1 MKLLQL
7 LKRNILL
14 RYRYDKEHYC
24 ISFGSLGSSRHLY
37 FLFLILFEKTQ
48 FSKKICSLKMTSYM
62 KFEGWRHFDL
72 FKYRQTK
79 QITIST

>member
-14 RYRYDKEHYC
+14 RYRYDKEHYW
-24 ISFGSLGSSRHLY
+24 INFGSLGRSRHLY

-62 KFEGWRHFDL
+62 KFEGWRHFD
-72 FKYRQTK
+72 
-79 QITIST
+79 

>member
-24 ISFGSLGSSRHLY
+24 INFGSLGRSRHLY
-37 FLFLILFEKTQ
+37 FLFLILFEKTSI
-48 FSKKICSLKMTSYM
+48 FKENMLPEDDIIY
-62 KFEGWRHFDL
+62 EIWRVASFWL
-72 FKYRQTK
+72 IYLNIVKPNK
-79 QITIST
+79 